1 MLNRLRAG
9 YYRLASLPLLGAAI
23 RRSAPAVKSLAER
36 MTGRSANG
44 IRARL
49 ANIESQLAA
58 NRLSLNVS
66 LAFNEGYARFCPAV
80 SLIICTCDRAG
91 NLREALHAAC
101 RLAYPKLEIICVNG
115 PSKDGTAQE
124 LEKWRGRV
132 TVCDCPE
139 RNISMSRNIGIAAA
153 GGEIVAFM
161 DDDAIPRPDWLM
173 ELVRAYA
180 DESVAAAGGF
190 IRDATGRGWQSRVCV
205 GDRFGDVRGYAG
217 MSEALGA
224 EGAPETWGKDKYF
237 SPTGTNMSFRR
248 SALLAIGGFD
258 ENYAYHLDETDVF
271 MRLAEAGRKMAFS
284 EFAEVTHKM
293 SGSGNR
299 GNDGTPVALYHH
311 ARSKTYF
318 SLRHAAPAHGREAAE
333 KRLAAYLGWLEA
345 SAGQAFSRGRIDKKA
360 FERLMAEV
368 AQGRKDGEM
377 LACAAPMHPA
387 MPLRDEYAGHEP
399 TG

>member
-36 MTGRSANG
+36 MAGRSANG

-217 MSEALGA
+217 ISEALGA

-293 SGSGNR
+293 AGSGNR
-299 GNDGTPVALYHH
+299 NNSGASTCLYRK
-311 ARSKTYF
+311 AKSKTYF
-318 SLRHAAPAHGREAAE
+318 VLRHAVPFYGKEKAKKHLDCWLAWLRSQMAYDYRHGKLSSEEFKKLEKEIEAGKVAGE
-333 KRLAAYLGWLEA
+333 KAAG
-345 SAGQAFSRGRIDKKA
+345 
-360 FERLMAEV
+360 
-368 AQGRKDGEM
+368 
-377 LACAAPMHPA
+377 CA
-387 MPLRDEYAGHEP
+387 
-399 TG
+399 